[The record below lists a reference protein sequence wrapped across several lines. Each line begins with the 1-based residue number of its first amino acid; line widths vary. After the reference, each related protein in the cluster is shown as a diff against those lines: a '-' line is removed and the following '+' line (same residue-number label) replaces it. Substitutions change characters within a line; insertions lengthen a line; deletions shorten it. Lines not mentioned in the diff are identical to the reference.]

1 MRIGGTPLTAFS
13 LGLNYNI
20 NYWYFELSLNYY
32 DRVYVSYSPY
42 QRLNKTYLNAGKFYM
57 GEGDNGTA
65 FTEDTRR
72 AVEEEGGLLY
82 SADGVLL
89 ASYAKAQEKFRGS
102 VMLDGSIGKSL
113 RLKHGRMLNI
123 NLNLTNIS
131 NNKKVKTGGYE
142 QNRDDSYYKEEGDIY
157 TKGEDRAYK
166 FSKNA
171 KYYYAFPFNFFLN
184 VGLKF

>member
-1 MRIGGTPLTAFS
+1 M
-13 LGLNYNI
+13 
-20 NYWYFELSLNYY
+20 E
-32 DRVYVSYSPY
+32 
-42 QRLNKTYLNAGKFYM
+42 
-57 GEGDNGTA
+57 
-65 FTEDTRR
+65 ED
-72 AVEEEGGLLY
+72 GGLLY

-89 ASYAKAQEKFRGS
+89 ASYAKTQEKFRGN

-131 NNKKVKTGGYE
+131 NNKKMKTGGYE

-166 FSKNA
+166 FTKNS
-171 KYYYAFPFNFFLN
+171 KYYYAFPFNFFMN